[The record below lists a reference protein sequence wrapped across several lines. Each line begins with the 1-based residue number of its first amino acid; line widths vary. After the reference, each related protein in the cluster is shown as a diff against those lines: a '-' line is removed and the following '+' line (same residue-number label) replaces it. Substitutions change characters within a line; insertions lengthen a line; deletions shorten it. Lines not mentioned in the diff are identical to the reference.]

1 MENVIRLDQG
11 TIEGLAKAIAE
22 KMKPKVIF
30 SAEEAAEYLS
40 ISYRQLL
47 KEVYAGNIRFRY
59 KGSRSYIFKKD
70 WLDDWM
76 DSWWKMDFIR
86 MVTCVKYKS
95 FKERVRIVRI
105 LMDEGWKIVEYSDG
119 FVIGEKFRKKGDK
132 NEIN

>member
-1 MENVIRLDQG
+1 MENLIRLDQG

-47 KEVYAGNIRFRY
+47 KEVYAVNIRFRY

-70 WLDDWM
+70 WLDNWM
-76 DSWWKMDFIR
+76 DS
-86 MVTCVKYKS
+86 
-95 FKERVRIVRI
+95 
-105 LMDEGWKIVEYSDG
+105 
-119 FVIGEKFRKKGDK
+119 
-132 NEIN
+132 